1 MTVDIRPVPVPRSLN
16 TPEAAEFEA
25 CAALGF
31 RLERASWGHEHF
43 AESAAELFARH
54 RNDAHRGHAWIG
66 AWEGATIVGR
76 AGLGWERDPEA
87 STVELTMG
95 VLPSHRRRGIGS
107 SILAAAE
114 EAARELGRSTVVAYS
129 DHPDTAGT
137 DGGVALGE
145 VPVLRAPDGSAVLPA
160 SAPAA
165 RFAAAHG
172 YSLAQLER
180 VSMLTV
186 SGRTDEFRRELES
199 RTGRGGADGYRLELW
214 TDRTPGELV
223 DAYAAAR
230 EHMVLDVP
238 AGGVTIDAE
247 RWDAA
252 RVRERESESLDGG
265 TSLLVAAAVAPDGA
279 VAGYT
284 ELELPAGR
292 EIAYQYDTLVDRPP
306 PGPRPRHA
314 REAREPRAARR
325 DRPRALRRLHVE
337 RRRERP
343 HARDQHRARL
353 PPVRSRG
360 GLAAHRRPRSA
371 CGALTR
377 HPEPLAS
384 RTSVR
389 GPVHERLAHDGRATT
404 QARQA
409 GTAVGVERVREVAGC
424 AIHIHVL
431 RVEARA
437 AFGERVI
444 EHLAHRPESS
454 RARRREIEEA
464 GCSPCSRAA
473 QSDSS
478 A

>member
-1 MTVDIRPVPVPRSLN
+1 MTVDIRPVPVPRSLG
-16 TPEAAEFEA
+16 TPEATEFEA

-66 AWEGATIVGR
+66 AWEGDTIVGR

-107 SILAAAE
+107 SLLAAAE

-129 DHPDTAGT
+129 DHPDAVVTP
-137 DGGVALGE
+137 GE
-145 VPVLRAPDGSAVLPA
+145 VPVLRAPDGDAVLPA

-186 SGRTDEFRRELES
+186 SGRTDEFRRHLES
-199 RTGRGGADGYRLELW
+199 RTGRASADGYRLELW
-214 TDRTPGELV
+214 IDRTPGELV

-292 EIAYQYDTLVDRPP
+292 EIAYQYDTLVIGPHRGHGLGMLVKLANLVRLAETAPERSVVYTWNADENDHMLAINIELGFRRCGLEAVWQRTGDRAQP
-306 PGPRPRHA
+306 
-314 REAREPRAARR
+314 AAR
-325 DRPRALRRLHVE
+325 
-337 RRRERP
+337 
-343 HARDQHRARL
+343 
-353 PPVRSRG
+353 
-360 GLAAHRRPRSA
+360 
-371 CGALTR
+371 
-377 HPEPLAS
+377 
-384 RTSVR
+384 
-389 GPVHERLAHDGRATT
+389 
-404 QARQA
+404 
-409 GTAVGVERVREVAGC
+409 
-424 AIHIHVL
+424 
-431 RVEARA
+431 
-437 AFGERVI
+437 
-444 EHLAHRPESS
+444 
-454 RARRREIEEA
+454 
-464 GCSPCSRAA
+464 
-473 QSDSS
+473 
-478 A
+478 